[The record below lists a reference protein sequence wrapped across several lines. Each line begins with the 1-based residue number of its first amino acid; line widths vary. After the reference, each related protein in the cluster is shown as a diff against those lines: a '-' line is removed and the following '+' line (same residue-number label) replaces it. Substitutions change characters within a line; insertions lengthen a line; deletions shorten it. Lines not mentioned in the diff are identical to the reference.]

1 MLLQEATRG
10 AHPLSGSIAEWVWL
24 IPLLPFIG
32 FLINGWLSITSA
44 AHVGPKDPSAA
55 GHDPAGHGDDHG
67 HDSGGGAHG
76 DDHHAVARHKY
87 AGLVSVI
94 GPAVLLLSFGLTVAI

>member
-76 DDHHAVARHKY
+76 DDP
-87 AGLVSVI
+87 AGGCTEMQRS
-94 GPAVLLLSFGLTVAI
+94 GYLSH